1 MFTKNP
7 YFFAFFPFA
16 LADAVLTILGQPQT
30 YWRYGIVNEA
40 SPAYYVLQFSPYAFI
55 AAVVVWLII
64 WYIIFLK
71 LSRGIA
77 LYLSLFFIAA
87 HAWGSTSWVFVLL
100 RDAGFYNPSNQTTVI
115 QAWFVAMAY
124 LAVLSAVSAY
134 FLKKASLSE

>member
-40 SPAYYVLQFSPYAFI
+40 SPAYYVLQFSPYAYI

-64 WYIIFLK
+64 WYIIFSQTFPRNSPLPFT
-71 LSRGIA
+71 LLYRRARLGEHVMGLCPPSRCR
-77 LYLSLFFIAA
+77 
-87 HAWGSTSWVFVLL
+87 VL
-100 RDAGFYNPSNQTTVI
+100 
-115 QAWFVAMAY
+115 
-124 LAVLSAVSAY
+124 
-134 FLKKASLSE
+134 